1 MELTLD
7 ALSVVTDGKSL
18 VSELSLDVPS
28 GRVVGLVGP
37 NGSGKSTALRCV
49 YRALRPTSGTVR
61 AGGDDLARLPVRQSA
76 QAVAALTQDGGIDLD
91 FTVEEV
97 VALGRAP
104 YLRGNQPLS
113 RRERELCVRAM
124 DRLDLRHLAHRG
136 VLTLSGGERQR
147 VLVARALVQEPE
159 ILVLD
164 EPTNHLDVRH
174 QVELLSLLRGAGV
187 TVLVVL
193 HDLNLAAAA
202 CDRLG
207 VLAHGRLVAAGT
219 PAEVLTAE
227 LIAEVFGV
235 RASVVEHPLTGDPQL
250 LYALSPSPPLFA
262 SEAQGPEPPC
272 SAGESRSS
280 EPLAPSEPLGSSEP
294 LAPSNPKGST
304 TPCP

>member
-1 MELTLD
+1 MDLKLD
-7 ALSVVTDGKSL
+7 ELSVVTDGRSL
-18 VSELSLDVPS
+18 VRGLSLDVPD

-49 YRALRPTSGTVR
+49 YRALRPSSGTVR
-61 AGGDDLARLPVRQSA
+61 VGEQDLTRLPMRDSA
-76 QAVAALTQDGGIDLD
+76 RTVAAMTQDGGVDFD

-104 YLRGNQPLS
+104 HLRGNQVLS
-113 RRERELCVRAM
+113 VRERALCERAM
-124 DRLDLRHLAHRG
+124 DRLDIGYLAHRG

-147 VLVARALVQEPE
+147 VLLARALVQEPE

-174 QVELLSLLRGAGV
+174 QVELLSLLRESGL

-207 VLAHGRLVAAGT
+207 VLSRGRLVASGT
-219 PAEVLTAE
+219 PAEVLTTR
-227 LIAEVFGV
+227 LVGDVFGV
-235 RASVVEHPLTGDPQL
+235 GASVVPHPLTGDPQL
-250 LYALSPSPPLFA
+250 LYSLD
-262 SEAQGPEPPC
+262 
-272 SAGESRSS
+272 
-280 EPLAPSEPLGSSEP
+280 
-294 LAPSNPKGST
+294 ST
-304 TPCP
+304 R

>member
-1 MELTLD
+1 MDLRLD
-7 ALSVVTDGKSL
+7 ALSVVTDGQSL
-18 VSELSLDVPS
+18 VRELTLDVPD
-28 GRVVGLVGP
+28 GRVTGLVGP

-49 YRALRPTSGTVR
+49 YRALRPSSGTVW
-61 AGGDDLARLPVRQSA
+61 AGEDALPRLPVRRSA
-76 QAVAALTQDGGIDLD
+76 RLVAALTQDGVVDLD

-104 YLRGNQPLS
+104 HLRGNQALS
-113 RRERELCVRAM
+113 ERERALCERAM
-124 DRLDLRHLAHRG
+124 EQLDILPLARRG

-174 QVELLSLLRGAGV
+174 QVELLSLLRGSGL

-207 VLAHGRLVAAGT
+207 VLSHGRLVAAGT

-227 LIAEVFGV
+227 LADEVFGV
-235 RASVVEHPLTGDPQL
+235 QASVVPHPLTGDPQL
-250 LYALSPSPPLFA
+250 LYALPPAPSPSA
-262 SEAQGPEPPC
+262 
-272 SAGESRSS
+272 R
-280 EPLAPSEPLGSSEP
+280 
-294 LAPSNPKGST
+294 KGTT
-304 TPCP
+304 TPCS